1 LIGLHAVLWLLW
13 ASSPPLAAEPVVKRL
28 EVATPRAF
36 GYVIG
41 DTLQHRVSLELERP
55 YQLDE
60 ASLPE
65 AGTLS
70 PGLELRAP
78 VVRVR
83 HGRDRTRYEILLTY
97 QIFQFAER
105 LQTLAIPPLELRVRK
120 ERASLPVTVP
130 EWRFSL
136 APLAPRRI
144 AASVALPELRPE
156 RPPPRMPERPHV
168 ERLIALAA
176 GLSLAGLY
184 LAYAYWGIPL
194 LAPRKRPFGRAFR
207 ELRRLER
214 RPFSEALYLDALR
227 SLHRAF
233 DRTAGRTLFA
243 EHLDRFYVRHPE
255 FAGLRPSIEAL
266 FEHSRQAFFQSRQGP
281 AADVESLHELVAL
294 CRRCRALERGMA

>member
-1 LIGLHAVLWLLW
+1 MLWLVW
-13 ASSPPLAAEPVVKRL
+13 ALSPSLAAEPVVKRL
-28 EVATPRAF
+28 EVTTPRAF

-55 YQLDE
+55 YRLDE

-65 AGTLS
+65 AGMLS

-83 HGRDRTRYEILLTY
+83 HSRESTRYEILLTY

-105 LQTLAIPPLELRVRK
+105 LQSLAIPTLHLRVRT
-120 ERASLPVTVP
+120 EVASLPVTVP

-144 AASVALPELRPE
+144 EASVALPELRPE

-168 ERLIALAA
+168 ERLIALGA
-176 GLSLAGLY
+176 GLSLALLY
-184 LAYAYWGIPL
+184 LAYAYWGMPL
-194 LAPRKRPFGRAFR
+194 VAQRKRPFARAFR
-207 ELRRLER
+207 ELRRLEGK
-214 RPFSEALYLDALR
+214 PFSEALYLDALR
-227 SLHRAF
+227 ILHRAF

-243 EHLDRFYVRHPE
+243 EHLDRFFVRHPD
-255 FAGLRPSIEAL
+255 FATLRLSIEAL
-266 FEHSRQAFFQSRQGP
+266 FERSRQAFFQSRQGP
-281 AADVESLHELVAL
+281 AADAESLHELVAL
-294 CRRCRALERGMA
+294 CRRCRALERGTA